1 MTRDARFGLPLSLV
15 EALRADPSPAAATLA
30 ELLSDDAPPKRP
42 RRAGRWASAFAGL
55 GLAAA
60 CAAAGPSYAATAAPS
75 GLEGRWVMAPQGSSF
90 SEAVTGPAP
99 DRVVVVVSRD
109 APRPPG
115 LRAGGKPRRPRGRP
129 QRLRR
134 LARRRRRVAQPGGG
148 RGAGHHRRAR
158 AVGRRPAARPARGC
172 DARGDPRPPH
182 GSGHRRARARGGGP
196 VRPHAAGAA
205 GPGARTA
212 PPPPAVAD
220 TGPTLA
226 SR

>member
-109 APRPPG
+109 APDHLAYELVESRG
-115 LRAGGKPRRPRGRP
+115 GREVARSAYDVSLAGAGGSHSR
-129 QRLRR
+129 
-134 LARRRRRVAQPGGG
+134 
-148 RGAGHHRRAR
+148 
-158 AVGRRPAARPARGC
+158 
-172 DARGDPRPPH
+172 
-182 GSGHRRARARGGGP
+182 
-196 VRPHAAGAA
+196 AAGAELA
-205 GPGARTA
+205 ITGEREPSGDVLLRA
-212 PPPPAVAD
+212 PPVGAMRAVIRVHRTGADTAVLEHAVEGPSGRTPLERLDLVRDRAPAPAVAD

-226 SR
+226 AR